1 MDNKNVKIEL
11 LPRLWQA
18 DAYTAN
24 TYEYLADIRAGK
36 TVWLAANRIEGGVC
50 VVRCQDVFDEQIYR
64 TLKTDHIE
72 GTPEILEIYRA
83 DFDGVEH
90 LIVVEEYVRGITLQR
105 FLEINGLDE
114 LRIKSIAYRLAGILD
129 RLHRREPPIIH
140 RDVKP
145 DNILILGDGTVILT
159 DFNIARH
166 VSGEKSRDTLI
177 MGTAGYA
184 APEQFG
190 FAESDERTDV
200 YGLGA
205 TVREMLESA
214 GVSSS
219 VLSNMV
225 DKCTAIDP
233 DDRFQSMREVMDY
246 ITDRNGAG
254 EPAGGKQMKDPYAFP
269 GFRQGVWWH
278 KVIAICGYLS
288 MAYLGLGLKVEQVT
302 SERALNLCRIA
313 LFLSV
318 IAITFFSCDYRG
330 MRSKVKWMRNFS
342 VLGKIC
348 ATILIDLIIFFLAV
362 ILSVT
367 IIYLLGWEK

>member
-1 MDNKNVKIEL
+1 M
-11 LPRLWQA
+11 
-18 DAYTAN
+18 
-24 TYEYLADIRAGK
+24 
-36 TVWLAANRIEGGVC
+36 
-50 VVRCQDVFDEQIYR
+50 
-64 TLKTDHIE
+64 
-72 GTPEILEIYRA
+72 
-83 DFDGVEH
+83 
-90 LIVVEEYVRGITLQR
+90 VEEYVRGITLPH

-114 LRIKSIAYRLAGILD
+114 LRIKSITYQLAGILD

-254 EPAGGKQMKDPYAFP
+254 ETAGGKQMKDPYAFP

-288 MAYLGLGLKVEQVT
+288 MAYLGLGLKVEQLT
-302 SERALNLCRIA
+302 NERALNLCRIA
-313 LFLSV
+313 LFLSF